1 MSSFKDR
8 ETNRR
13 RPVVANMIS
22 KETIRA
28 AQGSATPDKETK
40 KRYNLVILP
49 SVYEDM
55 QKIAYVERRSVSEI
69 AGELFA
75 DYVKARADKLAAYD
89 SEKQ

>member
-1 MSSFKDR
+1 MSGFNDKEAKRVKPAVQSMF
-8 ETNRR
+8 
-13 RPVVANMIS
+13 S
-22 KETIRA
+22 KEALRA
-28 AQGSATPDKETK
+28 AGETSGKETK